1 MGTGS
6 VKFRRVHL
14 QMCFTIIIKI
24 IIITLIFH
32 PKAPRLGIVAEY
44 KLRRLFTK
52 NWETLGGEH
61 ANLPSSSSSR
71 LRWKENWKLQI
82 SCQSQTVWTRRL
94 MTGAKI
100 TQFQTKSSLS
110 PWPQASQVRP
120 AILYRLIEELIT
132 RELIYRFLVS
142 SRHPAWSSSG
152 QICQV
157 VIPWTVVCWVHS
169 STVHRSSWESRT
181 HILHTSPICQ
191 HRLRHSGDNDAE
203 DDVGDGD
210 DDHSDEQGSIF
221 RLTCSHPE
229 LTEDHGSQVRM
240 LIFLEPSR
248 EMP

>member
-1 MGTGS
+1 
-6 VKFRRVHL
+6 
-14 QMCFTIIIKI
+14 MCFSI

-110 PWPQASQVRP
+110 PWPQASQERP

-132 RELIYRFLVS
+132 SELIYRFLASFIIRTNLS
-142 SRHPAWSSSG
+142 SCDSLNCG
-152 QICQV
+152 V
-157 VIPWTVVCWVHS
+157 VLGSHS
-169 STVHRSSWESRT
+169 TLNRSSWESLT
-181 HILHTSPICQ
+181 HILHISSICQ
-191 HRLRHSGDNDAE
+191 HRLRHSGDNDGV
-203 DDVGDGD
+203 DDDGDGD
-210 DDHSDEQGSIF
+210 DDHNDDI
-221 RLTCSHPE
+221 
-229 LTEDHGSQVRM
+229 
-240 LIFLEPSR
+240 
-248 EMP
+248 

>member
-6 VKFRRVHL
+6 VKFHRVHL

-94 MTGAKI
+94 MTGANI

-110 PWPQASQVRP
+110 PSPQASQVRP
-120 AILYRLIEELIT
+120 ALLYRLIEELIT
-132 RELIYRFLVS
+132 SELIYRFLAS
-142 SRHPAWSSSG
+142 FSSG

-157 VIPWTVVCWVHS
+157 VIPRTVVWRVHTPH
-169 STVHRSSWESRT
+169 STEARGRAARIFCIYRRFANTGYVTVMIMMVWMMMVMVMMVMVIY
-181 HILHTSPICQ
+181 ILWWSVCLSVCHEKWSLPP
-191 HRLRHSGDNDAE
+191 
-203 DDVGDGD
+203 
-210 DDHSDEQGSIF
+210 GS
-221 RLTCSHPE
+221 L
-229 LTEDHGSQVRM
+229 L
-240 LIFLEPSR
+240 
-248 EMP
+248 

>member
-1 MGTGS
+1 
-6 VKFRRVHL
+6 
-14 QMCFTIIIKI
+14 MCLNIIIKI

-82 SCQSQTVWTRRL
+82 SCQSQTVWTWRL

-110 PWPQASQVRP
+110 PWPQASQERQ

-132 RELIYRFLVS
+132 SELIYRFLASFIIRTNLS
-142 SRHPAWSSSG
+142 SCDSLNCG
-152 QICQV
+152 VLGLQF
-157 VIPWTVVCWVHS
+157 
-169 STVHRSSWESRT
+169 
-181 HILHTSPICQ
+181 HTPQ
-191 HRLRHSGDNDAE
+191 KL
-203 DDVGDGD
+203 VGEPRAYFAYIVDLPT
-210 DDHSDEQGSIF
+210 QAA
-221 RLTCSHPE
+221 
-229 LTEDHGSQVRM
+229 SQQW
-240 LIFLEPSR
+240 
-248 EMP
+248 